1 MARPALCKTC
11 LYHLLLRTKITIKV
25 LGYFFLNPQKTN
37 YVNELANVLD
47 LDVGNL
53 FRKLKELEKEGILYS
68 EKRGNQKYYGLNKN
82 YPLLK
87 EMKRIY
93 NAKYGIVNILKKKL
107 KKIKKLEK
115 TYIFGSYAKGDFQ
128 QESDIDVLLVG
139 DHSSLEAKRII
150 LPLEKT
156 AGRKINI
163 IDISTEEL
171 KLRHKKND
179 DFIKNIF
186 SQKTIKIY

>member
-1 MARPALCKTC
+1 MFQFRS
-11 LYHLLLRTKITIKV
+11 KITIKI

-37 YVNELANVLD
+37 YVNELANLLS

-53 FRKLKELEKEGILYS
+53 FRKLKELEGEGILYS

-82 YPLLK
+82 YSLLK
-87 EMKRIY
+87 EMKRMY
-93 NAKYGIVNILKKKL
+93 NAKYGVVGILKEKL
-107 KKIKKLEK
+107 KKIKKLDEA
-115 TYIFGSYAKGDFQ
+115 YIFGSYAKGNFQ
-128 QESDIDVLLVG
+128 QESDVDILLIG
-139 DHSSLEAKRII
+139 EHSSLKAKLEI

-156 AGRKINI
+156 IGREINI
-163 IDISTEEL
+163 IDISMEEL
-171 KLRHKKND
+171 KLRRKKND